1 MSWQILAT
9 GDCHHAVSEPLPE
22 LKTLTQEATGKSIRR
37 VGRFIQMALIG
48 ASRCVPGKLPA
59 DTAVYL
65 TSGRGDLDLTLEIMT
80 QLFRQ
85 AQTPKPLAF
94 VNTVS
99 NAACFYLAQH
109 FGLQTRSNFV
119 CSRRFAFES
128 ALELAALDLTLGHT
142 SSALVGSVDI
152 ATSPLAEHR
161 QRTGLPPDLGVG
173 EGSHWLWLGQSD
185 ATRPRVGDLLAVE
198 QFTDRASLLAWI
210 VAQRLDA
217 QQCQLAGGQFLRGE
231 DLDFISAT
239 SGLRHAFAYRDG
251 RGYYDSHSG
260 AVIGEFL
267 RRETKF
273 AQLLHVN
280 ADDAGRYSA
289 LWVKRP

>member
-1 MSWQILAT
+1 MSWQILAA

-37 VGRFIQMALIG
+37 IGRFIQMALIG
-48 ASRCVPGKLPA
+48 ASRCVPGKLPS

-119 CSRRFAFES
+119 CNRRFAFES
-128 ALELAALDLTLGHT
+128 ALQLAVLDLSLGT
-142 SSALVGSVDI
+142 TGSVLVGSVDI

-161 QRTGLPPDLGVG
+161 QRTRLPPDTPLA
-173 EGSHWLWLGQSD
+173 EGSHWLWLGKSD
-185 ATRPRVGDLLAVE
+185 STQPRLGELLAAE
-198 QFTDRASLLAWI
+198 QFPDRAALLEWI
-210 VAQRLDA
+210 AAQRLDA
-217 QQCQLAGGQFLRGE
+217 QRCHLAAGQFLAGE
-231 DLDFISAT
+231 DLEFIRAT
-239 SGLRHAFAYRDG
+239 SGLRHAFAYRDE

-267 RRETKF
+267 RRESAL

>member
-1 MSWQILAT
+1 VSWQIFAA
-9 GDCHHAVSEPLPE
+9 GDCVHTVSEPLPD
-22 LKTLTQEATGKSIRR
+22 LKALTQESTGRAIRR

-119 CSRRFAFES
+119 CSRRFAFEN
-128 ALELAALDLTLGHT
+128 ALELAALDLTLGNT
-142 SSALVGSVDI
+142 SCALVGSVDI
-152 ATSPLAEHR
+152 ATAPLAEHR
-161 QRTGLPPDLGVG
+161 QRSGLAPDTPLG
-173 EGSHWLWLGQSD
+173 EGSHWLWLGQPD
-185 ATRPRVGDLLAVE
+185 ATRPTLGELLAVE
-198 QFTDRASLLAWI
+198 QFVDRASLLAWI
-210 VAQRLDA
+210 TSRRIDA
-217 QQCQLAGGQFLRGE
+217 QQCQLASGQFLTRD
-231 DLDFISAT
+231 DLEFIRAT
-239 SGLRHAFAYRDG
+239 SGLQHSSDYRDE
-251 RGYYDSHSG
+251 RAYYDSHSG
-260 AVIGEFL
+260 AAIGHFL
-267 RRETKF
+267 RRESAF
-273 AQLLHVN
+273 AQMLHVN
-280 ADDAGRYSA
+280 ADDAGRYCA